1 MSSQIKA
8 GKVGELADG
17 AMTTIS
23 SKEGEFLLA
32 RVGNNYYAADNRC
45 PHMKGKLAQGTL
57 EGTVVTCPLHA
68 SQFDLKN
75 GKVVR
80 WLGGTGVLSR
90 VGRVFKSAKDLK
102 TYRVQVKDDQLF
114 IEV

>member
-1 MSSQIKA
+1 MSDMVKV

-17 AMTTIS
+17 AMKTVST
-23 SKEGEFLLA
+23 KQGEILLA
-32 RVGNNYYAADNRC
+32 RVGEKYYAADSRC
-45 PHMKGKLAQGTL
+45 PHMKGRLAEGTL
-57 EGTVVTCPLHA
+57 EGTVVTCPLHG
-68 SQFDLKN
+68 SQFDLRN

-102 TYRVQVKDDQLF
+102 TYRVEVKDDQLQV
-114 IEV
+114 EL